1 MMPAFAGMT
10 DVGSIMRPL
19 IKVKFF
25 LQMMSS
31 SGTGVIH
38 SHLFAMLRGRASPR
52 WLWITP
58 PLPVVC

>member
-1 MMPAFAGMT
+1 MT